1 MTEQHD
7 TQKIID
13 GQTVEHSPEALAKE
27 DELAVKVEDSSADK
41 YAITEK
47 EAKYGVRLLTN
58 EAIEVDL
65 YDFDKTAIAFDS
77 QLKYWGYCMAHNPW
91 IILLV
96 PFQFIWGVMMGTRII
111 SVKTC
116 KKVAFW
122 FANLINNE
130 NNVVKF
136 WDKYEKEIYDFFR
149 PENRSGRMT
158 VVVSASP
165 SFLIEEIAKRM
176 KVDYCIAST
185 FGKRYT
191 MIGEIC
197 RKGEKVVRLKKQLPN
212 VIVKDVYSDSVK
224 SDKYIF
230 NLGERCF
237 LATKGHLEE
246 IEKPSLD

>member
-1 MTEQHD
+1 MEQKSSICTDETKDID
-7 TQKIID
+7 TVNVVSEDANIAPPSKIKAEI
-13 GQTVEHSPEALAKE
+13 
-27 DELAVKVEDSSADK
+27 SS
-41 YAITEK
+41 K
-47 EAKYGVRLLTN
+47 EAKYGVKLLTD
-58 EAIEVDL
+58 ETVEVDL
-65 YDFDKTAIAFDS
+65 YDFDKTAIGFDS

-96 PFQFIWGVMMGTRII
+96 PFQFIWGVMMGMRII

-122 FANLINNE
+122 FANLINNQK
-130 NNVVKF
+130 NVVKF

-149 PENRSGRMT
+149 PENRSGRKT

-165 SFLIEEIAKRM
+165 AFLIDEIAKRM

-191 MIGEIC
+191 MVGDIC
-197 RKGEKVVRLKKQLPN
+197 RKEEKVVRLAKQLPN
-212 VIVKDVYSDSVK
+212 IVVKDVYSDSVK

-237 LATKGHLEE
+237 LATNGALTE
-246 IEKPSLD
+246 IDKPSLD